1 MIAIVNV
8 SKRLRSKGRHIYELR
23 INEKV
28 IATFTHRR
36 EEDLEKCLL
45 KAAEAAK
52 WAELNRISEAC
63 QQHCHI
69 YNPTDAVSGI
79 LHTRAAHMLALA
91 GGGQLIC

>member
-1 MIAIVNV
+1 MIVIVNI
-8 SKRLRSKGRHIYELR
+8 SKRLRPKGQHTYELR

-52 WAELNRISEAC
+52 WAELNRISEVC
-63 QQHCHI
+63 QQ
-69 YNPTDAVSGI
+69 YYERTY
-79 LHTRAAHMLALA
+79 L
-91 GGGQLIC
+91 